1 MLQAAIGKIVGFAVN
16 RPIHTVVLTSIVAST
31 AYLAILDI
39 AIPGFEGTQ
48 PISYYHPAAKS
59 YDNPADWTH
68 IAEADIPSDAYRLA
82 FAQIRVSDV
91 QGGEAPT
98 IPGAVAVSDLDHRI
112 VMDYKQWAPWTASNE
127 QIASENHI
135 WKHSFKDHVAFSWIK
150 WFRWAYLRLSTLIQG
165 ADNFDIAV
173 VALGYLA
180 MHYTFFSLFR
190 SMRKVGSH
198 FWLASMALVS
208 STFAF
213 LLAVVASSSLGYRPS
228 MITMS
233 EGLPFLVVAIGFDRK
248 VNLASEVLTSKSS
261 QLAPMVQ
268 VITKIASKAL
278 FEYSLEVAALFAGA
292 YTGVPRLSQFCFLSA
307 WILIFDYMF
316 LLTFYSAVLA
326 IKFEIN
332 HIKRNRM
339 IQDALKEDGV
349 SAAVAEKVADSS
361 PDAQLDRKSDVSLFG
376 ASGAIAVFKIFMVLG
391 FLGLNLI
398 NLTAIPHLGK
408 AAAAAQSV
416 TPITLSPELLHA
428 IPASVPVVVTF
439 VPSVVYEHSQLI
451 LQLEDALTTFLAAC
465 SKTIGD
471 PVISKYIFLCL
482 MVSTALNVY
491 LFGATREV
499 VRTQSVKVVEKHVP
513 IVIEKP
519 SEKEEDT
526 SSEDSIELTVG
537 KQPKPVTE
545 TRSLDDLEAIMKAG
559 KTKLLEDHEV
569 VKLSLEGKLPL
580 YALEK
585 QLGDNTRAVGIR
597 RSIISQQSNTKTL
610 ETSKLP
616 YLHYDYDR
624 VFGACCENVI
634 GYMPLPVG
642 VAGPMNIDGKN
653 YHIPMAT
660 TEGCLV
666 ASTMRGCKAINA
678 GGGVTT
684 VLTQDGMTRGP
695 CVSFPSLKRA
705 GAAKIWLD
713 SEEGLKSM
721 RKAFNSTSRFARL
734 QSLHSTLAGNL
745 LFIRFRTTTGD
756 AMGMNMISKGVE
768 HSLAVMVKEYG
779 FPDMDIVSV
788 SGNYCTDKKP
798 AAINWIEGRGKS
810 VVAEA
815 TIPAHIVKSVLKSEV
830 DALVEL
836 NISKNLIGSAMAGSV
851 GGFNAHAANLVTA
864 IYLAT
869 GQDPAQNVESSN
881 CITLMSNVDGNLL
894 ISVSMPSIEVGT
906 IGGGTILEPQGA
918 MLEMLG
924 VRGPHIETPGA
935 NAQQLARI
943 IASGVLAAELSLCS
957 ALAAGH
963 LVQSHMTHNRSQAPT
978 PAKQS
983 QADLQR
989 LQNGSNI
996 CIRS

>member
-1 MLQAAIGKIVGFAVN
+1 MLQAAIAKIVGFAVH
-16 RPIHTVVLTSIVAST
+16 RPIQTVVLTSIVAST

-48 PISYYHPAAKS
+48 HVSYYHPAAKS
-59 YDNPADWTH
+59 YDNPADWTP
-68 IAEADIPSDAYRLA
+68 IDEADIPSDAYRLA
-82 FAQIRVSDV
+82 FAQLHVSDV
-91 QGGEAPT
+91 QGGESPS
-98 IPGAVAVSDLDHRI
+98 IPGAVAVSDLEHRI
-112 VMDYKQWAPWTASNE
+112 VMDYNQWGSWAASHEHIN
-127 QIASENHI
+127 SDNHI

-150 WFRWAYLRLSTLIQG
+150 WFRWAYLRLSTLIKG
-165 ADNFDIAV
+165 ADTFDIAV
-173 VALGYLA
+173 VGLGYLA

-190 SMRKVGSH
+190 SMRKIGSH

-268 VITKIASKAL
+268 VVTKIASKAL

-361 PDAQLDRKSDVSLFG
+361 PDAMLDRKSEASLFG
-376 ASGAIAVFKIFMVLG
+376 ASGAISVFKVFMVLG
-391 FLGLNLI
+391 FLGLNII

-408 AAAAAQSV
+408 APVFQNSS
-416 TPITLSPELLHA
+416 PITLFPELLAA

-439 VPSVVYEHSQLI
+439 VPNVVYEHSQLI
-451 LQLEDALTTFLAAC
+451 LQLEDALTTFLVAC
-465 SKTIGD
+465 SRTIGD

-519 SEKEEDT
+519 SEKVDDT

-537 KQPKPVTE
+537 KSK
-545 TRSLDDLEAIMKAG
+545 RSTIVRTLEELEAIMKAG

-597 RSIISQQSNTKTL
+597 RSIISQQSTTKTL

-642 VAGPMNIDGKN
+642 VAGPMNIDGKP

-695 CVSFPSLKRA
+695 CVNFPSLKRA

-713 SEEGLKSM
+713 SEDGLKAM

-815 TIPAHIVKSVLKSEV
+815 TIPAHVVKSVLKSEV

-906 IGGGTILEPQGA
+906 IGGGTILEPQGS

-924 VRGPHIETPGA
+924 VRGPHLETPGA

-943 IASGVLAAELSLCS
+943 VASGVLAAELSLCS

-978 PAKQS
+978 PAQQS
-983 QADLQR
+983 TADLQR